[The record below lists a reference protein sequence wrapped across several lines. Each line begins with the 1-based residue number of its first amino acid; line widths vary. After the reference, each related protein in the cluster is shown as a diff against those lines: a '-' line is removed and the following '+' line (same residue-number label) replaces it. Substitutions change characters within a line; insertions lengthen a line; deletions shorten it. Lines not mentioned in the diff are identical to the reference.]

1 MGLGVREL
9 FDNNIKVHFA
19 GSDGGEI
26 FYAALLAA
34 QTKYRL
40 FSCYKYILKCRPDDD
55 FRLPADHVIRVQDTV
70 NRHVIQDSGLF
81 TLMFGAGKGQTQTL
95 ESLTEWQDKLIA
107 FVQQNNLR
115 CTCVELALSGGAI
128 TYAVTFLCTDIIGEI
143 WGKATAQRVVK
154 YGFIGQIFATA
165 CIMLTGVFPATD
177 VVMDNA
183 YQTLLG
189 QNWIFVIG
197 SLSAYLVSQSWDV
210 AVFHA
215 IRDRYIAKHGSTKG
229 GRWLWNNG
237 STITSQI
244 WDTVIYAVISFGFG
258 LGWVH
263 THEGRMQLIGIII
276 GQYLL
281 KACLALL
288 DTPFFYFFTRN
299 ADRR

>member
-26 FYAALLAA
+26 FYAPCW
-34 QTKYRL
+34 QHKPNTGCFPVTST
-40 FSCYKYILKCRPDDD
+40 FSS
-55 FRLPADHVIRVQDTV
+55 A
-70 NRHVIQDSGLF
+70 
-81 TLMFGAGKGQTQTL
+81 
-95 ESLTEWQDKLIA
+95 
-107 FVQQNNLR
+107 
-115 CTCVELALSGGAI
+115 
-128 TYAVTFLCTDIIGEI
+128 
-143 WGKATAQRVVK
+143 
-154 YGFIGQIFATA
+154 A
-165 CIMLTGVFPATD
+165 CIMITGVFPATD
-177 VVMDNA
+177 AVMDNA

>member
-115 CTCVELALSGGAI
+115 CTCVELDCQKVLGVREAWYFRERMKKL
-128 TYAVTFLCTDIIGEI
+128 LDNP
-143 WGKATAQRVVK
+143 
-154 YGFIGQIFATA
+154 QI
-165 CIMLTGVFPATD
+165 
-177 VVMDNA
+177 N
-183 YQTLLG
+183 
-189 QNWIFVIG
+189 
-197 SLSAYLVSQSWDV
+197 
-210 AVFHA
+210 VFHA

>member
-107 FVQQNNLR
+107 IRAAEQSPMHLCRAGLPESAGREGSVVLP
-115 CTCVELALSGGAI
+115 GADEE
-128 TYAVTFLCTDIIGEI
+128 AAG
-143 WGKATAQRVVK
+143 
-154 YGFIGQIFATA
+154 
-165 CIMLTGVFPATD
+165 
-177 VVMDNA
+177 
-183 YQTLLG
+183 
-189 QNWIFVIG
+189 
-197 SLSAYLVSQSWDV
+197 
-210 AVFHA
+210 
-215 IRDRYIAKHGSTKG
+215 
-229 GRWLWNNG
+229 
-237 STITSQI
+237 
-244 WDTVIYAVISFGFG
+244 
-258 LGWVH
+258 
-263 THEGRMQLIGIII
+263 
-276 GQYLL
+276 
-281 KACLALL
+281 
-288 DTPFFYFFTRN
+288 
-299 ADRR
+299 